1 MNTSEIFKQSITL
14 EQSNVIQTQRNI
26 SAKEKLHD
34 KNLKTIENLKNIIN
48 DCRVNPHKY
57 VHEHYIIVDKYN
69 EELEKLLQDL
79 GFKIYRKFI
88 WDHDGYNAY
97 VKDVF
102 ICIRDEELYQ
112 KHSINKNT
120 CNCILL

>member
-1 MNTSEIFKQSITL
+1 MNANASEIFKQSITL
-14 EQSNVIQTQRNI
+14 EQSQEIQTQKII

-57 VHEHYIIVDKYN
+57 VHQHYIIVDKYN

-79 GFKIYRKFI
+79 GFKTYRKFI
-88 WDHDGYNAY
+88 WDHDYYNAY

-102 ICIRDEELYQ
+102 ICIRDEELRN
-112 KHSINKNT
+112 SINKNKSS
-120 CNCILL
+120 CILL